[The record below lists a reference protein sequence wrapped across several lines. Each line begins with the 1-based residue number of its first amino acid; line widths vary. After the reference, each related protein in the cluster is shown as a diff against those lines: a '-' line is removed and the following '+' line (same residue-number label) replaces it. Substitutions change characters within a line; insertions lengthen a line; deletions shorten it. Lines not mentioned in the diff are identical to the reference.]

1 MVSAR
6 KLASV
11 LYKELFYQGYFASRI
26 SGLRPMNVSR
36 VVRTAR
42 HYKLV
47 MSAMMGFYMGLFGAM
62 QYFIFKMPGPSLF
75 ALTLTFSFIMIYS
88 LLINLAFPLQGADNI
103 RGLLATLPLE
113 PGLVRKALTLS
124 LYMTMDLPIYISIA
138 VSVVLSLVVGGVPYP
153 LIGAL
158 EGIPLGVIVS
168 MGFILMAERTM
179 KGKVSGN
186 VVRNLSL
193 VLITVLIMLMV
204 YIDNI
209 KPSELNPALSIV
221 PIVSGLFI
229 TGLGIPL
236 YVTLM
241 YIALFSALAYVMLR
255 KVSTR
260 LIESI
265 VQVQVVRVKAFRG
278 FRVRSPLMA
287 LVRVDLVQS
296 FRSRI
301 AGLWALPISFWL
313 IVFFAMI
320 ISGVKLTPMSVLA
333 YVWQMSLV
341 IAFIPF
347 ILYTSELRGAVVFRL
362 LPISPIRNLV
372 SKLIVTLIAYY
383 VTVAPMMVM
392 ALLYRMPLSLQ
403 VPILLA
409 FGPPMAATAVM
420 AILFEKSISEGAMP
434 SILTMFIYGLMVILA
449 EGLPTVSLIVAL
461 VLIGGYVIP
470 ALVMFAV
477 SMIEFVV
484 ALVVLVR
491 LGRH

>member
-301 AGLWALPISFWL
+301 AGLWAFPISFWL
-313 IVFFAMI
+313 FAVYTM
-320 ISGVKLTPMSVLA
+320 ISGVKLTPILMLV
-333 YVWQMSLV
+333 YVSQMSLV
-341 IAFIPF
+341 LAFIPF

-383 VTVAPMMVM
+383 VAVAPMMVM

-409 FGPPMAATAVM
+409 FGPPMAATAAM

>member
-278 FRVRSPLMA
+278 FRVRGPLMA

-301 AGLWALPISFWL
+301 AGLWAFPISFWL
-313 IVFFAMI
+313 FAVYTM
-320 ISGVKLTPMSVLA
+320 ISGVKLTPILMLV
-333 YVWQMSLV
+333 YVSQMSLV
-341 IAFIPF
+341 LAFIPF

-409 FGPPMAATAVM
+409 FGPPMAATAAM

>member
-1 MVSAR
+1 
-6 KLASV
+6 
-11 LYKELFYQGYFASRI
+11 
-26 SGLRPMNVSR
+26 
-36 VVRTAR
+36 
-42 HYKLV
+42 
-47 MSAMMGFYMGLFGAM
+47 
-62 QYFIFKMPGPSLF
+62 
-75 ALTLTFSFIMIYS
+75 
-88 LLINLAFPLQGADNI
+88 
-103 RGLLATLPLE
+103 
-113 PGLVRKALTLS
+113 
-124 LYMTMDLPIYISIA
+124 
-138 VSVVLSLVVGGVPYP
+138 
-153 LIGAL
+153 
-158 EGIPLGVIVS
+158 
-168 MGFILMAERTM
+168 
-179 KGKVSGN
+179 
-186 VVRNLSL
+186 
-193 VLITVLIMLMV
+193 
-204 YIDNI
+204 
-209 KPSELNPALSIV
+209 
-221 PIVSGLFI
+221 
-229 TGLGIPL
+229 
-236 YVTLM
+236 M

-255 KVSTR
+255 KVSIR
-260 LIESI
+260 LFESI

-278 FRVRSPLMA
+278 FRVRGPLMA

-313 IVFFAMI
+313 IMFFAII

-383 VTVAPMMVM
+383 VAVAPMMIM

-409 FGPPMAATAVM
+409 FGPPMVATAVM

-449 EGLPTVSLIVAL
+449 EGLPDASLIVAL

>member
-278 FRVRSPLMA
+278 FRVRGPLMA

-301 AGLWALPISFWL
+301 AGLWAFPISFWL
-313 IVFFAMI
+313 FAVYTM
-320 ISGVKLTPMSVLA
+320 ISGVKLTPILMLV
-333 YVWQMSLV
+333 YVSQMSLV
-341 IAFIPF
+341 LAFIPF

-383 VTVAPMMVM
+383 VAVAPMMVM

-420 AILFEKSISEGAMP
+420 AILFEKSISEGAA
-434 SILTMFIYGLMVILA
+434 SSTLTMLIYALMVILA
-449 EGLPTVSLIVAL
+449 EGIPAASLFVAQ

-470 ALVMFAV
+470 ALAMFV
-477 SMIEFVV
+477 ISMIEFAV
-484 ALVVLVR
+484 ALVVLAR

>member
-36 VVRTAR
+36 VVRAAR

-113 PGLVRKALTLS
+113 PGLVRRALALS
-124 LYMTMDLPIYISIA
+124 LYMTMDFPIYISIA

-158 EGIPLGVIVS
+158 EGIPLGVVVS

-179 KGKVSGN
+179 KGKVGGN

-260 LIESI
+260 LFESI

-278 FRVRSPLMA
+278 FRVRGPLMA

-301 AGLWALPISFWL
+301 AGLWAFPISFWL
-313 IVFFAMI
+313 FAVYTM
-320 ISGVKLTPMSVLA
+320 ISGVKLTPILMLV
-333 YVWQMSLV
+333 YVSQMSLV
-341 IAFIPF
+341 LAFIPF

-383 VTVAPMMVM
+383 VAVAPMIIM

-409 FGPPMAATAVM
+409 FGPPMAATAAM

-477 SMIEFVV
+477 SMIEFAV
-484 ALVVLVR
+484 ALVVLAR

>member
-255 KVSTR
+255 KVSIR
-260 LIESI
+260 LFESI

-301 AGLWALPISFWL
+301 AGLWAFPISFWL
-313 IVFFAMI
+313 FAVYTM
-320 ISGVKLTPMSVLA
+320 ISGVKLTPILMLV
-333 YVWQMSLV
+333 YVSQMSLV
-341 IAFIPF
+341 LAFIPF

-383 VTVAPMMVM
+383 VAVVPLMVM
-392 ALLYRMPLSLQ
+392 ALLYRMPLGLQ

-420 AILFEKSISEGAMP
+420 AILFEKSMSEGAMP

-449 EGLPTVSLIVAL
+449 EGLPDASLIVAL

>member
-113 PGLVRKALTLS
+113 PGLVRRALALS

-158 EGIPLGVIVS
+158 EGIPLGVVVS

-179 KGKVSGN
+179 KGKVGGN
-186 VVRNLSL
+186 VVRVLSL

-255 KVSTR
+255 KVSIR
-260 LIESI
+260 LFESI
-265 VQVQVVRVKAFRG
+265 VQVVRVKAFRG

-383 VTVAPMMVM
+383 IAAAPMIIM

-477 SMIEFVV
+477 SMIEFAV
-484 ALVVLVR
+484 ALVVLAR

>member
-88 LLINLAFPLQGADNI
+88 LLIDLAFPLQGADNI

-113 PGLVRKALTLS
+113 PGLVRRALALS
-124 LYMTMDLPIYISIA
+124 LYMTMDLPIYVSIA
-138 VSVVLSLVVGGVPYP
+138 VSLVLSLVVGGVPYP

-179 KGKVSGN
+179 KGKVGGN
-186 VVRNLSL
+186 VVRVLSL

-204 YIDNI
+204 YIGNI

-255 KVSTR
+255 KVSIR
-260 LIESI
+260 LFESI
-265 VQVQVVRVKAFRG
+265 VQVVRVKAFRG

-383 VTVAPMMVM
+383 ITVAPMMVM

-420 AILFEKSISEGAMP
+420 AILFEKSVSEGAA
-434 SILTMFIYGLMVILA
+434 SSTLTMLIYGLMVILA
-449 EGLPTVSLIVAL
+449 EGIPAASLFVAQ

-470 ALVMFAV
+470 ALAMFV
-477 SMIEFVV
+477 ISMIEFAV
-484 ALVVLVR
+484 ALVVLAR